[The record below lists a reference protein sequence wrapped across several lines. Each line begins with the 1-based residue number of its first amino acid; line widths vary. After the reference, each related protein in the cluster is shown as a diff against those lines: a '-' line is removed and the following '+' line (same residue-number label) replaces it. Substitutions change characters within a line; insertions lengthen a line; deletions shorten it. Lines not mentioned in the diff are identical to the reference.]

1 MATAA
6 KKVELTKWFKPEN
19 YNVLKDIT
27 VMQLCQEIRKR
38 KVMFEE
44 LEEAL
49 ESDEPEWC
57 VSQANLEERELIFSG
72 KPLLAS
78 GPTEDDAKSYESDQH
93 VRLMTAGKLYQLEG
107 YIKETGLLDYGKKT
121 VIFHTE
127 KNRYGL
133 QQPILRYKQI
143 HAQQL
148 IESRNLTDE
157 QKKSLVRR
165 AISVINLEIDM
176 SLSTDDQIIESMRY
190 LLNRWRKQTGI
201 KPKTS
206 QQSYGFGEAMV
217 QKIVDFRVIPILD
230 LLYHAKSNDYKLSD
244 KDLEQLLYHW
254 GMEECRDQVQ
264 IKETDRPLAK
274 KALTKEFDNL
284 FTMFLYKN
292 RHLMDVKVREV
303 YNLNEKKRNII

>member
-27 VMQLCQEIRKR
+27 VMQLCHEIRR
-38 KVMFEE
+38 RRAMFAE

-49 ESDEPEWC
+49 ASDEPEWC
-57 VSQANLEERELIFSG
+57 VSQANSEERDLILSG

-78 GPTEDDAKSYESDQH
+78 KPTDDDGNAYESDQH

-107 YIKETGLLDYGKKT
+107 YIKETGLLDYGEKT
-121 VIFHTE
+121 AKFHTE
-127 KNRYGL
+127 KNRYRL

-143 HAQQL
+143 RAQQL
-148 IESRNLTDE
+148 IESRNFTHE
-157 QKKSLVRR
+157 QKKNLVRR
-165 AISVINLEIDM
+165 AGSVINLEIDI

-206 QQSYGFGEAMV
+206 QQSYGFGEVMV

-230 LLYHAKSNDYKLSD
+230 LLYHAKSNNYKLSD
-244 KDLEQLLYHW
+244 KDLEQLLYRW

-264 IKETDRPLAK
+264 IKETDRPLAR
-274 KALTKEFDNL
+274 KALTNEFDNL

-292 RHLMDVKVREV
+292 RHLMDVKVSEV
-303 YNLNEKKRNII
+303 YKLNEKKEI

>member
-38 KVMFEE
+38 KAMFEE

-78 GPTEDDAKSYESDQH
+78 EPPDHDGESYESDQH

-107 YIKETGLLDYGKKT
+107 YIKDTGLLDYGENT
-121 VIFHTE
+121 VKFSSE
-127 KNRYGL
+127 NNRYWL

-143 HAQQL
+143 FAQQL
-148 IESRNLTDE
+148 IESRNMTDG
-157 QKKSLVRR
+157 QKQNLVLK
-165 AISVINLEIDM
+165 AESAFNLEINI

-201 KPKTS
+201 KPKTN
-206 QQSYGFGEAMV
+206 QQSYGFGEVMV

-230 LLYHAKSNDYKLSD
+230 LLYHSKLINYKLSD
-244 KDLEQLLYHW
+244 KDLEQLLYRW

-264 IKETDRPLAK
+264 IKETDRPLAM
-274 KALTKEFDNL
+274 KALTNEFDNL

-292 RHLMDVKVREV
+292 RHLMDVKVSEM
-303 YNLNEKKRNII
+303 YKLNEKKEI

>member
-38 KVMFEE
+38 KAMFEE

-78 GPTEDDAKSYESDQH
+78 EPPDHDGESYESDQH

-107 YIKETGLLDYGKKT
+107 YIKDTGLLDYGENT
-121 VIFHTE
+121 VKFSSE
-127 KNRYGL
+127 NNRYWL

-143 HAQQL
+143 FAQQL
-148 IESRNLTDE
+148 IESRNMTDG
-157 QKKSLVRR
+157 QKQNLVLK
-165 AISVINLEIDM
+165 AESAFNLEINI

-201 KPKTS
+201 KPKTN
-206 QQSYGFGEAMV
+206 QQSYGFGEVMV

-230 LLYHAKSNDYKLSD
+230 LLYHSKLNNYKLSD
-244 KDLEQLLYHW
+244 KDLEQLLYRW

-274 KALTKEFDNL
+274 KALTNEFDNL

-292 RHLMDVKVREV
+292 RHLMDIKVSEM
-303 YNLNEKKRNII
+303 YKLNEKKEI

>member
-38 KVMFEE
+38 KAMFDE

-57 VSQANLEERELIFSG
+57 VSQANPEERDLILSG

-78 GPTEDDAKSYESDQH
+78 KSTDEDCNAYESDQH

-107 YIKETGLLDYGKKT
+107 YIKETGLLDYGEKT
-121 VIFHTE
+121 VTFHTE

-143 HAQQL
+143 RAQQL
-148 IESRNLTDE
+148 VESRNFTDE
-157 QKKSLVRR
+157 QKKNLVRR
-165 AISVINLEIDM
+165 AESAINLEIDI

-206 QQSYGFGEAMV
+206 QQSYGFGAVMV

-230 LLYHAKSNDYKLSD
+230 LLYHAKSNNYKLSD

-254 GMEECRDQVQ
+254 
-264 IKETDRPLAK
+264 
-274 KALTKEFDNL
+274 
-284 FTMFLYKN
+284 
-292 RHLMDVKVREV
+292 KVRF
-303 YNLNEKKRNII
+303 NHSKFCS

>member
-38 KVMFEE
+38 KAMFEE

-57 VSQANLEERELIFSG
+57 VSQANLGERELIFSG

-78 GPTEDDAKSYESDQH
+78 EPPDHDGESYESDQH

-107 YIKETGLLDYGKKT
+107 YIKDTGLLDYGENT
-121 VIFHTE
+121 VKFSSE
-127 KNRYGL
+127 NNRYWL

-143 HAQQL
+143 FAQQL
-148 IESRNLTDE
+148 IESRNMTDG
-157 QKKSLVRR
+157 QKQNLVLK
-165 AISVINLEIDM
+165 AESAFNLEINI

-201 KPKTS
+201 KPKS
-206 QQSYGFGEAMV
+206 NQQSYGFGEVMV

-230 LLYHAKSNDYKLSD
+230 LLYHSKLNNYKLSD
-244 KDLEQLLYHW
+244 KDLEQLLYRW

-274 KALTKEFDNL
+274 KALTNEFDNL

-292 RHLMDVKVREV
+292 RHLMDVKVSEM
-303 YNLNEKKRNII
+303 YKLNEKKEI

>member
-1 MATAA
+1 MATAS

-38 KVMFEE
+38 KAMFDE

-49 ESDEPEWC
+49 ASDEPEWC
-57 VSQANLEERELIFSG
+57 VSKANPEERDLILSG

-78 GPTEDDAKSYESDQH
+78 KPTDDDGNAFESDQH

-107 YIKETGLLDYGKKT
+107 YIKETGLLDYGEKT
-121 VIFHTE
+121 VTFHTE
-127 KNRYGL
+127 KNRYRL

-143 HAQQL
+143 RAQQL

-157 QKKSLVRR
+157 QKKNLVRK
-165 AISVINLEIDM
+165 AVSVINLEIDI

-206 QQSYGFGEAMV
+206 QQSYGFGEVMV
-217 QKIVDFRVIPILD
+217 QKIVDFRIIPILD
-230 LLYHAKSNDYKLSD
+230 LLYHAKSNNYKLSD
-244 KDLEQLLYHW
+244 KDLEQLLYRW

-274 KALTKEFDNL
+274 KALTNEFDNL

-292 RHLMDVKVREV
+292 RYLMDIKVSEV
-303 YNLNEKKRNII
+303 YKLNEKKEI

>member
-27 VMQLCQEIRKR
+27 VVQLCQEIRKR
-38 KVMFEE
+38 KAMFEE

-57 VSQANLEERELIFSG
+57 VSQANLGERELIFSG

-78 GPTEDDAKSYESDQH
+78 EPPDHDGESYESDQH

-107 YIKETGLLDYGKKT
+107 YIKDTGLLDYGENT
-121 VIFHTE
+121 VKFSSE
-127 KNRYGL
+127 NNRYWL

-143 HAQQL
+143 FAQQL
-148 IESRNLTDE
+148 IESRNMTDG
-157 QKKSLVRR
+157 QKQNLVLK
-165 AISVINLEIDM
+165 AESAFNLEINL

-201 KPKTS
+201 KPKTN
-206 QQSYGFGEAMV
+206 QQSYGFGEVMI

-230 LLYHAKSNDYKLSD
+230 LLYHSKLNNYKLSD
-244 KDLEQLLYHW
+244 KDLEQLLYRW

-274 KALTKEFDNL
+274 KALTNEFDNL

-292 RHLMDVKVREV
+292 RHLMDVKVSEM
-303 YNLNEKKRNII
+303 YKLNEKKEI